1 MAELSAAFHKFDE
14 GKKSEL
20 NETIEDLSS
29 IRKNPLPANDLKNR
43 ERVAKMYRREISSIL
58 TRAKSHLGW
67 DIGVLLA
74 SDNKSDWDYTGRIA
88 NSGE

>member
-67 DIGVLLA
+67 DIGVLF